1 MAIES
6 REPHEPRS
14 LAEQI
19 ADAERRIVERRQ
31 WIAKRRVFLAQ
42 HIRQRATSPAALLL
56 AGSLGFIVGEL
67 TRDNKNA
74 FFEGEPVRAASPLLQ
89 VAGNA
94 MEWVRPIFLAEF
106 GKLMQTFSSVAS
118 LQIADHLA
126 RAFTKPNGDA

>member
-94 MEWVRPIFLAEF
+94 MEWNGYVPFSLPNLA
-106 GKLMQTFSSVAS
+106 SSCRLFPRS
-118 LQIADHLA
+118 LPS
-126 RAFTKPNGDA
+126 K